1 MKSLFATHMNLTE
14 KVLDLR
20 LQRQNLVASNIAN
33 IDTPGY
39 RERRIE
45 FETELQDALELGRR
59 GRMAKTSPGHI
70 PNTFDPDKCEG
81 TFHKDTADQI
91 VQGKDSVDLDK
102 EMSVMAKNTLLYNAM
117 ATTLKKG
124 FEGLRTTIQEASK

>member
-1 MKSLFATHMNLTE
+1 MKSLFSQNMNLTE

-45 FETELQDALELGRR
+45 FEKQLQEALRTNGRGQMTR
-59 GRMAKTSPGHI
+59 TNQGHL
-70 PNTFDPDKCEG
+70 PTTFDPESFEGILDKDMG
-81 TFHKDTADQI
+81 GQI

-117 ATTLKKG
+117 ATVLKKN
-124 FEGLRTTIQEASK
+124 FEGLQTTIQEASK

>member
-1 MKSLFATHMNLTE
+1 MKSLFAQHMNLTE

-20 LQRQNLVASNIAN
+20 LERQNLVASNIAN

-39 RERRIE
+39 KERRIE
-45 FETELQDALELGRR
+45 FEKQLQDALQTDGK
-59 GRMAKTSPGHI
+59 GRMARTASGHI
-70 PNTFDPDKCEG
+70 PTTFDLESCEG
-81 TFHKDTADQI
+81 TLIKDSGAQV

-117 ATTLKKG
+117 ATVLKKS
-124 FEGLRTTIQEASK
+124 FEGLQTTIQEASR